1 MKKIVGKLCLVALP
15 LAWIICIFS
24 WLVIVPSI
32 SQSALPHATKYYASE
47 PAYVLQMNTSEAIWS
62 DSMDIEITFG
72 LAAKAQD
79 YNVTPSFFF
88 DFARAFVGREA
99 MINYTYICNDQVAHQ
114 MRHSTS
120 EGSCRTYG
128 GYDNKPIDSNILRSG
143 SNKIVLRV
151 SISSWSVID
160 QPKRGFLHLEIKD
173 VFVDVNFIDEDAD
186 GLFNAVDPMVN
197 SDNYVVAA
205 TSSIA
210 GMPIAAYIGL
220 ILSRRLEK

>member
-1 MKKIVGKLCLVALP
+1 
-15 LAWIICIFS
+15 
-24 WLVIVPSI
+24 
-32 SQSALPHATKYYASE
+32 
-47 PAYVLQMNTSEAIWS
+47 
-62 DSMDIEITFG
+62 
-72 LAAKAQD
+72 
-79 YNVTPSFFF
+79 
-88 DFARAFVGREA
+88 
-99 MINYTYICNDQVAHQ
+99 
-114 MRHSTS
+114 
-120 EGSCRTYG
+120 
-128 GYDNKPIDSNILRSG
+128 
-143 SNKIVLRV
+143 
-151 SISSWSVID
+151 VID